1 MLNNYEQ
8 ALGILDSTPD
18 ALANPMRDLN
28 VTNVTVFEVWQVEE
42 KEYLI
47 GLKKEPLEETLHM
60 EYLQKLINLQAAE

>member
-8 ALGILDSTPD
+8 ALGILDSMLD
-18 ALANPMRDLN
+18 ALVNAMCDLN
-28 VTNVTVFEVWQVEE
+28 ITNVMVFEDWQVEE

-60 EYLQKLINLQAAE
+60 EYLQKLINLEAAK